1 MQREL
6 PRPKA
11 HTSLAHDPMRDKLPE
26 GDGRGMDRTI
36 HQVVIGLGGEG
47 FRAICSCGWR
57 SSTSWSRDGVA
68 SARDDHRR
76 RSRLGSAP

>member
-1 MQREL
+1 MLVGTNRIG
-6 PRPKA
+6 
-11 HTSLAHDPMRDKLPE
+11 ME
-26 GDGRGMDRTI
+26 GSMTEEHPIRVV
-36 HQVVIGLGGEG
+36 HQIVIGLGGEG

-57 SSTSWSRDGVA
+57 SVASWSRDVVA